1 MGDQAEQARD
11 KEERLESW
19 MDGVLQ
25 RVGHLPCSLASRAN
39 LVPDPDVPGETVVR
53 CGCGEFFSPPRA
65 GVPATRD
72 DLPDSQDAG
81 PAASEVTTGHAL
93 SPLARMVEQVDAT
106 RIYTPE
112 ELERQ
117 ILDVVRRIDAGTL
130 YESELIGAAYSTA
143 QAYELASAKALIR
156 ADGGAAKD
164 RQAWALAECEEEF
177 NAMTQAEMMKKVVA
191 AAMHNLRAQLSGLQS
206 VLRSVGASYNTG
218 GSPGSNKAF

>member
-1 MGDQAEQARD
+1 
-11 KEERLESW
+11 

-25 RVGHLPCSLASRAN
+25 RSGHLPCSFASRST
-39 LVPDPDVPGETVVR
+39 LVPDPDVQGETVVK

-65 GVPATRD
+65 DDRPFFPTSPA
-72 DLPDSQDAG
+72 PEQA
-81 PAASEVTTGHAL
+81 AASEVSTGHAL
-93 SPLARMVEQVDAT
+93 SPLSRMVEQVDAT

-117 ILDVVRRIDAGTL
+117 ILDVVRRIDAGTM
-130 YESELIGAAYSTA
+130 YESELIGAAYTTA
-143 QAYELASAKALIR
+143 QAYELANAKALLR
-156 ADGGAAKD
+156 AEGGAAKD

-218 GSPGSNKAF
+218 GSNGPSGKAF

>member
-1 MGDQAEQARD
+1 
-11 KEERLESW
+11 
-19 MDGVLQ
+19 MDRVLHNA
-25 RVGHLPCSLASRAN
+25 GHLPCSLASRAN
-39 LVPDPDVPGETVVR
+39 LVPDPDRDGETVVK
-53 CGCGEFFSPPRA
+53 CGCGEFFPPVT
-65 GVPATRD
+65 GVAVVPETRD
-72 DLPDSQDAG
+72 ALPETREPG
-81 PAASEVTTGHAL
+81 PAASQVSTGHAL

-218 GSPGSNKAF
+218 GSPGPNKAF